1 MKKKKRQVL
10 EGHKRVKTRFIPPLM
25 QIGSIKETS
34 YVNDL
39 LPHVVWMSLLI
50 ESCGLREGISA
61 SIRLIKLA
69 HEVHQSK
76 KHVNF
81 AICGHHDKLTSR
93 ERTAVV
99 ATLETSGEL
108 PRYQEALRPL
118 LELHP
123 DCPMN
128 YLGVPSTLAER
139 SRLVSKLSDAVDVIF
154 DRYGPGASVVQA
166 NVVVG
171 RASTGGLFIAEHI
184 GMPDFD
190 AMIKD
195 PESESGRRAASFA
208 RTSSMQE
215 FMPDEEEQYMVWPKA
230 FWRRNYRLDAC
241 RLLELED
248 EC

>member
-25 QIGSIKETS
+25 QIGNIKETS

-50 ESCGLREGISA
+50 ESLGLREGISA
-61 SIRLIKLA
+61 GLRLIKLA
-69 HEVHQSK
+69 HGLHRSD

-81 AICGHHDKLTSR
+81 AICGNHGKLTSEEKAALLR
-93 ERTAVV
+93 A
-99 ATLETSGEL
+99 LNSSSEL
-108 PRYQEALRPL
+108 PTYQEGLLPL
-118 LELHP
+118 LHLHP
-123 DCPMN
+123 DCPMA
-128 YLGVPSTLAER
+128 YLGSPPDPPER
-139 SRLVSKLSDAVDVIF
+139 SRLVSKLADAVDVIF
-154 DRYGPGASVVQA
+154 DRYGAGASIVQA

-195 PESESGRRAASFA
+195 PESEAGRRAASFA

-215 FMPDEEEQYMVWPKA
+215 FMPDEEGRYMEWPKA

-248 EC
+248 E

>member
-10 EGHKRVKTRFIPPLM
+10 AGHKRVKTRFIPPLM
-25 QIGSIKETS
+25 QIGNIKETS

-39 LPHVVWMSLLI
+39 LPHVLWMSLLI
-50 ESCGLREGISA
+50 ESLGLREGISA
-61 SIRLIKLA
+61 SLRLVKLA
-69 HEVHQSK
+69 HGVHQSK

-81 AICGHHDKLTSR
+81 AICGSHRKLAPDNK
-93 ERTAVV
+93 EEVV
-99 ATLETSGEL
+99 KALENGGEL
-108 PRYQEALRPL
+108 PTYQEALSPL
-118 LELHP
+118 LHLHP

-128 YLGVPSTLAER
+128 YLGLPSGSADR
-139 SRLVSKLSDAVDVIF
+139 SRLVSKLAEAVDAIF
-154 DRYGPGASVVQA
+154 DRYGPAASVVQA

-195 PESESGRRAASFA
+195 PESETGRRAASFA

-215 FMPDEEEQYMVWPKA
+215 FMPDEEGEYMEWPKA

-241 RLLELED
+241 RLLEVED
-248 EC
+248 E